1 MTYIGIDISKEEL
14 VYAEVGES
22 KAQIYRNTPTGIQ
35 QLITDMRKKA
45 VELIVVE
52 ATGGYEY
59 QVTKEILTAQLPVAV
74 INPTWA
80 RRFAQAK
87 GQWAKTDRLD
97 ASLLAEYGQRMQPR
111 KRRVKSDLQDQLDI
125 KIRRR
130 KQYVQ
135 MLTTEKNRLA
145 IAREESQ
152 ADIETHIA
160 WMNTRLDAIE
170 VEIDELI
177 ASEPDYQESR
187 RILLSVPG
195 VGRVTSNILLAQ
207 LPELG
212 FLNRGEIASLVG
224 LAPLNRDSGFR
235 KGNRRVFGGR
245 SSIRHALYMAALSG
259 TRYNPVIKEFY
270 QRLIAAGKPAKVALT
285 ACMRKLLIILNA
297 MVRDGKDWQA
307 A

>member
-14 VYAEVGES
+14 VCAEVGDR
-22 KAQIYRNTPTGIQ
+22 KARVYRNTPKEIKR
-35 QLITDMRKKA
+35 LITDMGKKA

-59 QVTKEILTAQLPVAV
+59 KVTKEMLAAELPVAV

-87 GQWAKTDRLD
+87 GQWAKTDGLD
-97 ASLLAEYGQRMQPR
+97 AALLAEYGQVMKPR
-111 KRRVKSDLQDQLDI
+111 KRKVKSELQDKLDV

-135 MLTTEKNRLA
+135 MLTAEKNRLA
-145 IAREESQ
+145 TAREDIK

-160 WMNTRLDAIE
+160 WMNTRLDEIE
-170 VEIDELI
+170 AGIDELLET
-177 ASEPDYQESR
+177 EPDYQESKE
-187 RILLSVPG
+187 ILLSAPC
-195 VGRVTSNILLAQ
+195 VGRVTANIMLAQ

-224 LAPLNRDSGFR
+224 LAPLNRDSGYR
-235 KGNRRVFGGR
+235 KGKRHVFGGR
-245 SSIRHALYMAALSG
+245 SSVRHVLYMAALSG
-259 TRYNPVIKEFY
+259 TRCNPVLKAFY
-270 QRLIAAGKPAKVALT
+270 DRLIAAGKPPKVALT
-285 ACMRKLLIILNA
+285 ACMRKLLVILNA
-297 MVRDGKDWQA
+297 MIRDGKHWQYA
-307 A
+307 